1 MDMSDTQAVK
11 VEVLAC
17 LMPKC
22 LLQWLLK
29 CLKVSAQVVVDVS
42 DAQVAAEVSA
52 EATLESG
59 V

>member
-1 MDMSDTQAVK
+1 MSDTQAVK

-17 LMPKC
+17 LMLKC

-42 DAQVAAEVSA
+42 DAQVVAQGSA
-52 EATLESG
+52 EAALESG

>member
-1 MDMSDTQAVK
+1 MSDTQAVK

-42 DAQVAAEVSA
+42 DAQVVAQVSA
-52 EATLESG
+52 EAALESR